1 MKVYLTKQRKL
12 LISFLELHKDEFLS
26 AEGIQSAVKGISL
39 SAVYRNLA
47 SLTEQGIIRKSF
59 SKDGNTALYQYCEK
73 EKCHAHMHVKCNM
86 CGKMQCVAKEN
97 SDKIASI
104 LSKDDSF
111 IIDEPGTIIY
121 GRCRECSKQG
131 KS

>member
-1 MKVYLTKQRKL
+1 MKVYLTKQRKM
-12 LISFLELHKDEFLS
+12 LISFLELHKNEFLS
-26 AEGIQSAVKGISL
+26 AEEIQSAVQGVSL
-39 SAVYRNLA
+39 SSVYRNLA
-47 SLTEQGIIRKSF
+47 ALTEQGLIRKAF
-59 SKDGNTALYQYCEK
+59 AQDTNTALYLYCEQ

-86 CGKMQCVAKEN
+86 CGKIQCVNKEN

-111 IIDEPGTIIY
+111 IIDEPGTVIY
-121 GRCRECSKQG
+121 GKCRECSMHG